1 VPSRASR
8 VRRYADDLG
17 ILGLPGDV
25 AAWDLRFDVE
35 DPAHLE
41 AIGDGRFRLRLQ
53 TEPGFTEARA
63 VLRTSDG
70 IVGVPLEPASAGRF
84 VYWTVVVGPFDE
96 PAELSFALLID
107 ERPVYL
113 VPAGVS
119 ASVERLDRWTI
130 DPLKVATDTPAWAQG
145 TVIYQI
151 FPDRF
156 AKGDPETDPPG
167 TVPWEAPPTPRQ
179 FHGGDL
185 VGVLQRL
192 DHLER
197 IGVDAI
203 YLNPVFTSPSNH
215 KYDTVDYMKV
225 DPAFGGDEALR
236 RLVSATHDRGM
247 RIILD
252 ASFNHAHPR
261 FFAFADLVRR
271 QRRSEYRDW
280 FVVRDWPPRIRFRPQ
295 SAPHWVREWM
305 PSWEDQT
312 GVPVEV
318 VDGDGPPVEPTYDTW
333 NGVPTMPRINL
344 ANPGAR
350 EFMLGVARYW
360 LESFDIDGWRMDVA
374 RYVDP
379 DFWPDLRATCRA
391 AKADTYLLAEI
402 MGDVSP
408 WLKGD
413 SFDAT
418 MNYTFRSL
426 AVRFFATGEL
436 DGHGLLDHSARLYAR
451 HPLATTLANHNLIGS
466 HDTPRFRTVA
476 GGELWR
482 LELATVFQLLFPGAP
497 GIYYGDELGLEGEN
511 DPGSRAAMPWSA
523 DGTVLE
529 RTITELAA
537 LRRRI
542 PALRSGTWAPLAAS
556 RDLVAFERR
565 LGRSRYRVGINRS
578 DRSGQVDVPGNGSVV
593 WGRGSHE
600 NGRLRVNGRSA
611 VLIRA

>member
-1 VPSRASR
+1 MPSRASR

-25 AAWDLRFDVE
+25 SAWDLRFDID
-35 DPAHLE
+35 DPSHLE
-41 AIGDGRFRLRLQ
+41 PLGDGRFRLRLQ

-70 IVGVPLEPASAGRF
+70 ITGVPLEPAAAGRF
-84 VYWTVVVGPFDE
+84 VYWTAVVGPFDE
-96 PAELSFALLID
+96 SAELSFALLID
-107 ERPVYL
+107 DRPVYL

-130 DPLKVATDTPAWAQG
+130 DPLHEPIDTPAWAQG
-145 TVIYQI
+145 AVIYQI

-156 AKGDPETDPPG
+156 ANGDPETNPPG
-167 TVPWEAPPTPRQ
+167 TVPWGTPPASRHFQ
-179 FHGGDL
+179 GGDL

-203 YLNPVFTSPSNH
+203 YLNPIFISPSNH
-215 KYDTVDYMKV
+215 KYDTVDYMQV

-236 RLVSATHDRGM
+236 RLVVATHERRM

-261 FFAFADLVRR
+261 FFAFADVLRR
-271 QRRSEYRDW
+271 QKRSEYRDW
-280 FVVRDWPPRIRFRPQ
+280 FVISDWPPRIRVRPRR
-295 SAPHWVREWM
+295 APQWVRDWM
-305 PSWEDQT
+305 PVWEDQT
-312 GVPVEV
+312 GVSVEV
-318 VDGDGPPVEPTYDTW
+318 VQGDGPPVEPTYDTW
-333 NGVPTMPRINL
+333 AGVPTMPRINL
-344 ANPGAR
+344 ANPEAR

-391 AKADTYLLAEI
+391 VKADAYLLAEI

-413 SFDAT
+413 GFDAT

-497 GIYYGDELGLEGEN
+497 GIYYGDEFGLEGEN
-511 DPGSRAAMPWSA
+511 DPGCRAAMPWSK
-523 DGTVLE
+523 DRTVLE
-529 RTITELAA
+529 GIIAELTA

-542 PALRSGTWAPLAAS
+542 PALRSGSWVPLAAEL
-556 RDLVAFERR
+556 DLFAFERR
-565 LGRSRYRVGINRS
+565 LGRSRYRVAINRS
-578 DRSGQVDVPGNGSVV
+578 DRPGQADVPGNGTVV

-600 NGRLRVNGRSA
+600 DGRLRVDGRSA
-611 VLIRA
+611 VLLRA